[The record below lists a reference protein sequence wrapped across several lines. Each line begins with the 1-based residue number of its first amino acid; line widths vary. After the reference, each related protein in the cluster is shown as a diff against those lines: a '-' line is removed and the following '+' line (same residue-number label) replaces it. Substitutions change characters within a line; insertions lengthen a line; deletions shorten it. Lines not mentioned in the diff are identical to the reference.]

1 MCIFGIGID
10 IVEIK
15 RIQKIVFRLGDKL
28 PLRILS
34 KIEWK
39 NFLIHKNKVF
49 FLAKC
54 FVIKEAASKALGIGI
69 QKKIS
74 FKNFQIENDS
84 FGKPKLSLLKEAK
97 KLAIFFKIKRIHV
110 SYTDERMYASAVVI
124 MEK

>member
-10 IVEIK
+10 LIKIK
-15 RIQKIVFRLGDKL
+15 RIKNIVFRLGNKL

-34 KIEWK
+34 NEEWK
-39 NFLIHKNKVF
+39 NFLVHSNKVR

-69 QKKIS
+69 QKKVS
-74 FKNFQIENDS
+74 FKNFQIEND
-84 FGKPKLSLLKEAK
+84 FLGKPKLNLFKEAK
-97 KLAIFFKIKRIHV
+97 KIATFFDIKSIHV
-110 SYTDERMYASAVVI
+110 SFTDEKNYASAVVI